1 MVKHFI
7 KNQRRRQL
15 KSGYSR
21 LEHNKKI
28 SIFISKCKYPLPLWF
43 SCPTS
48 QQVNKRAF
56 TTRQGGDPPRV
67 SPIAPAART
76 PTSRSSPSL
85 PPLLI
90 TLVAS
95 PVTFS
100 LRLLLSKVP
109 SKIYSPCHGGGGG
122 GLVVSSR
129 KPARGFPG

>member
-76 PTSRSSPSL
+76 PTSGSSPSL

-90 TLVAS
+90 TLVAPLSRS
-95 PVTFS
+95 PLGCCRPRCPPRS
-100 LRLLLSKVP
+100 IHLAM
-109 SKIYSPCHGGGGG
+109 GEGG